1 MQFNAAPAGAEPE
14 RKPFSGGIM
23 ADGARVRRLTVHR
36 DAGGFDCAEEFERE
50 RFRGFELDCRRSRRK
65 AEPGVAERRPAPAG
79 DAQRRVASGQDGA
92 PVQRKPDDGGASGDI
107 ACPDRKFVVI
117 EKSGAEQLFKF
128 AGRFAERV
136 AQQELPVKRGRTVL
150 SLLFTG
156 PDVPPVG
163 PLRIRL
169 LHPCEKNAQRPRA
182 ELPVHP
188 QQGGRVDHADDTACR
203 KLGIVPSRG
212 VDVTRIEVTEFGK
225 LGLPLPVVVMGHVPF
240 AFQQR
245 AAERHGLP
253 GGDAERKRLGPAVAD
268 SPGELRGGF
277 GGKP

>member
-1 MQFNAAPAGAEPE
+1 MQFDAAPAGAEPE

-65 AEPGVAERRPAPAG
+65 AEPGIAERRPAPAG

-92 PVQRKPDDGGASGDI
+92 PVQRKPDDGGAAGDI

-117 EKSGAEQLFKF
+117 EKSGAEQFFKF

-150 SLLFTG
+150 S
-156 PDVPPVG
+156 
-163 PLRIRL
+163 PL
-169 LHPCEKNAQRPRA
+169 
-182 ELPVHP
+182 
-188 QQGGRVDHADDTACR
+188 
-203 KLGIVPSRG
+203 
-212 VDVTRIEVTEFGK
+212 
-225 LGLPLPVVVMGHVPF
+225 
-240 AFQQR
+240 
-245 AAERHGLP
+245 LP
-253 GGDAERKRLGPAVAD
+253 GRTYLQSAHCGYASSIRARKTRSAPGQNSRYIRSRAGEWIMPTIPLAESWESSHRVA
-268 SPGELRGGF
+268 LT
-277 GGKP
+277 